1 MTYSTRYTA
10 VLPEYFTILT
20 LKKIIYLQMT
30 SCAKKIL
37 QIQDLFKK
45 IVLLQFQFSQ
55 KLTTK
60 LYLLMRSLQPALTS
74 LLISDQESTTTK
86 TICGFL

>member
-1 MTYSTRYTA
+1 MV
-10 VLPEYFTILT
+10 VLPEYFTNLT

-55 KLTTK
+55 NLTTK
-60 LYLLMRSLQPALTS
+60 SYLHMKSRQLALMS
-74 LLISDQESTTTK
+74 LLTSDQESTILLI
-86 TICGFL
+86 ICGSS